1 MQSWLKYT
9 RTKKDNTSRRGRR
22 EGGEAIPT
30 TCIYLADLYIYLPIY
45 VGYASDV
52 ITV

>member
-9 RTKKDNTSRRGRR
+9 RTEKDNTSRRGRR
-22 EGGEAIPT
+22 EGEEAIP
-30 TCIYLADLYIYLPIY
+30 TCIYLADLYLYLPMY